1 MVWSK
6 LKTRVISGAV
16 LVVLLLVITFSPA
29 WVFTVAAGLA
39 SLVVLYELM
48 TSFGQNMKKPVVIC
62 DYIFAILYL
71 IPCFVKTEF
80 TNEFFIMTT
89 ILFVMTLCTLSV
101 FANKDVNF
109 KDVCASL
116 FIVIYSVLILSRLA
130 LMRNM
135 ENGLALVFLAFIGAW
150 LPDTAAYF
158 AGSFFGKHKLIP
170 EISPN
175 KTVEGSIG
183 AFVGAIA
190 FYLIYGS
197 VLSAIGFNVNFIS
210 LLILSVICGAVSQI
224 GDLSASVMKRTYNIK
239 DFGNLIP
246 GHGGLL
252 DRIDSLI
259 FVTPVVY
266 YFIQFFPLFN

>member
-6 LKTRVISGAV
+6 LKTRVLSGAV
-16 LVVLLLVITFSPA
+16 LVVVLLIIAFAPA
-29 WVFTVAAGLA
+29 QVFTVAVGLA
-39 SLVVLYELM
+39 SLVVLHELM
-48 TSFGQNMKKPVVIC
+48 TSFGLNKKRPVVIC
-62 DYIFAILYL
+62 NYIFALIYM
-71 IPCFVKTEF
+71 IPCFIDTGF
-80 TNEFFIMTT
+80 SNEFALMTT
-89 ILFVMTLCTLSV
+89 ILFVMALCALSV
-101 FANKDVNF
+101 FANKEVSF
-109 KDVCASL
+109 KDVCVSL
-116 FIVIYSVLILSRLA
+116 FIVIYSVVILSRLA
-130 LMRNM
+130 LMRGM

-150 LPDTAAYF
+150 LPDTVAYF
-158 AGSFFGKHKLIP
+158 AGNLFGKRKLIP

-175 KTVEGSIG
+175 KTVAGSIG
-183 AFVGAIA
+183 AFIGAIA

-197 VLSAIGFNVNFIS
+197 VLSALGFNVNFIR

-224 GDLSASVMKRTYNIK
+224 GDLSASVMKRTFNIK

-266 YFIQFFPLFN
+266 YFVMFFPII

>member
-6 LKTRVISGAV
+6 LKTRVLSAAI
-16 LVVLLLVITFSPA
+16 LVVILLVITFAPA
-29 WVFTVAAGLA
+29 QVFTVAVSVL
-39 SLVVLYELM
+39 SLVVLHELM
-48 TSFGQNMKKPVVIC
+48 ATFGLGKKRSVVVC
-62 DYIFAILYL
+62 NYIFALAFM
-71 IPCFVKTEF
+71 IPCFVKTDFSGEF
-80 TNEFFIMTT
+80 LLITT
-89 ILFVMTLCTLSV
+89 IFFVMVLCSLSV
-101 FANKDVNF
+101 FANNDVDF

-116 FIVIYSVLILSRLA
+116 FIVIYSVVILTRLA
-130 LMRNM
+130 LMREM

-150 LPDTAAYF
+150 LPDTVAYF
-158 AGSFFGKHKLIP
+158 AGNLFGKHKLIP
-170 EISPN
+170 EVSPN
-175 KTVEGSIG
+175 KTVEGSVG

-190 FYLIYGS
+190 FFLIYGAI
-197 VLSAIGFNVNFIS
+197 LSAMGFSVNFLR

-252 DRIDSLI
+252 DRIDSLM

-266 YFIQFFPLFN
+266 YFVMFFPII